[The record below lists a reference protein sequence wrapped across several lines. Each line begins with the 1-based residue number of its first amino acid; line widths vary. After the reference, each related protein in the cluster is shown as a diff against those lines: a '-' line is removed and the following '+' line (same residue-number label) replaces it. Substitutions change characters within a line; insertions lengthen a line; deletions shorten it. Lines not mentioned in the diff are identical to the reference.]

1 MRKHRGLFL
10 TLGLAALVGLMAPE
24 ARAGNITMT
33 ITVGSSSLTFDSTD
47 TTYAVTGSSADSLTV
62 NTTNLNNWLTNTA
75 HSVYNFS
82 DLGSSSNNPGQPNP
96 IGGTLGET
104 GTAIFTNSGTGFNN
118 TITIHVV
125 QTAFTIPTG
134 PGSLGY
140 SSTANF
146 TNAGVGNTQVSSSS
160 FNSTNT
166 SNTTNTVLAYPP
178 AANPQ
183 PYSNSNTLSG
193 LTAVATG
200 YSLDNTATI
209 TLTQGKD
216 QFSVSAQFTTAIP
229 EPGSLLMMLT
239 GMPLPLVVM
248 GLLRRRRAAA

>member
-1 MRKHRGLFL
+1 MRKHPGLFL
-10 TLGLAALVGLMAPE
+10 TLGLAALVGLLAPE
-24 ARAGNITMT
+24 ARAGNILMT
-33 ITVGSSSLTFDSTD
+33 ITVGSSSLTFDYTD
-47 TTYAVTGSSADSLTV
+47 GTYAVAGGNADNLTV

-75 HSVYNFS
+75 HSVFNFS
-82 DLGSSSNNPGQPNP
+82 DLGGSSDNPGFPNP

-104 GTAIFTNSGTGFNN
+104 GTAIFTNTGSGFNN
-118 TITIHVV
+118 TITIHVT
-125 QTAFTIPTG
+125 QDGFTTPIG
-134 PGSLGY
+134 PGAMGY